1 MSLEQRIEN
10 FEARIQKLEGV
21 TTHLHI
27 RSELTMYIIS
37 AMIGAGLVK
46 REGVKELI
54 ESADLTPF
62 NAPAI
67 ATAEKKIMLQLI
79 DKVDV
84 KVQ

>member
-1 MSLEQRIEN
+1 
-10 FEARIQKLEGV
+10 
-21 TTHLHI
+21 
-27 RSELTMYIIS
+27 MYIIS